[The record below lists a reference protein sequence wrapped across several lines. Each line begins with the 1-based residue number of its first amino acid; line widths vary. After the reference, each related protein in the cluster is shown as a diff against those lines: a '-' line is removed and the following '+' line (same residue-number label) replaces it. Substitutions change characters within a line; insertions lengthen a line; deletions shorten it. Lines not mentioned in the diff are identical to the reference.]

1 MVMKV
6 KKEFESIDPI
16 DDAIQDLVMAVVRLQ
31 NLTDK
36 YFVISQI
43 QELLKEMYDEYSF
56 DN

>member
-1 MVMKV
+1 MKV